1 MRVWYVG
8 VRVMLVTPS
17 VGSMQM
23 CKDEQQRARM
33 QHSIESASG
42 HLLLGDSLL
51 LLRDSLCR
59 PAAGTAT
66 QTCFRGSYRQP
77 AAHGRVD
84 KLLQMKGRTQ
94 TRDQSRAGGVERKR
108 RQATGTGGRRKAA
121 RRPAAA
127 ARRRE
132 ERSDYEAMGR
142 LVTSSSMGGGDVT
155 RT

>member
-42 HLLLGDSLL
+42 HLLLGDSLAAQRL
-51 LLRDSLCR
+51 ALPSRSRHSHTNVLQRVVSPTGCTR
-59 PAAGTAT
+59 P
-66 QTCFRGSYRQP
+66 S
-77 AAHGRVD
+77 
-84 KLLQMKGRTQ
+84 
-94 TRDQSRAGGVERKR
+94 
-108 RQATGTGGRRKAA
+108 RQAAPDEGSHTDQRPEPRRRSGKKEEAGDRHRRTEEGS

>member
-121 RRPAAA
+121 AAPLPPPDGVKNA
-127 ARRRE
+127 AIMKRWADL
-132 ERSDYEAMGR
+132 SR
-142 LVTSSSMGGGDVT
+142 LLLWEGGT
-155 RT
+155 